1 MNEKP
6 KVSQFGSVDP
16 APPLTTGEVDEWELS
31 LTDDNTPMFQRM
43 RNVFALRNKGTDAA
57 CMALCSDSTLKA
69 HYYDTR
75 LHMFWDRCRTKLRF
89 LH

>member
-43 RNVFALRNKGTDAA
+43 RNVFSLRNDY
-57 CMALCSDSTLKA
+57 S
-69 HYYDTR
+69 
-75 LHMFWDRCRTKLRF
+75 
-89 LH
+89 